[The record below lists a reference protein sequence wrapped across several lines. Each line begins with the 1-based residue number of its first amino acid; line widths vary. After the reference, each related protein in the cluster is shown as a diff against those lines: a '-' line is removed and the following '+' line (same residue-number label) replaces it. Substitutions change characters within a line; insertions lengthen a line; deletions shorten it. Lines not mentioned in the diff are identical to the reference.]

1 MALKFTIE
9 ELSNQKRDTLGR
21 NIDVTVFFRL
31 IRFMDLERYL
41 GRGAHGVIYE
51 CGRELGLALN
61 PKTIE
66 DVVKFF
72 CEEYKI
78 GKVEIVNKEPL

>member
-1 MALKFTIE
+1 
-9 ELSNQKRDTLGR
+9 
-21 NIDVTVFFRL
+21 
-31 IRFMDLERYL
+31 MDLERYL

-61 PKTIE
+61 PKTVE
-66 DVVKFF
+66 DVVKF